1 MAAPVCPMFAGAGW
15 NSQLAVNDRPF
26 HSQVDE
32 RIGHWRREPS
42 DPGVS
47 ALRESLRARNG
58 LTTLETV
65 DMATVEPAEV
75 ERAARLF
82 HRDGFVCL
90 TGVLAGEVLERTA
103 RGVDAVFRTLVEI
116 DPEGLGTNGAHR
128 YSFGGCSVTRHM
140 LHDPAWR
147 GLVDLPGVTAVLSAV
162 FGSPN
167 VRAAT
172 PRP

>member
-15 NSQLAVNDRPF
+15 NSSQLAVNDRPF

-32 RIGHWRREPS
+32 RIGHWRREPA

-65 DMATVEPAEV
+65 DMATVEAAEV

-103 RGVDAVFRTLVEI
+103 RGVEKVMRALVEI

-167 VRAAT
+167 VRST
-172 PRP
+172 HL